1 MPDPGERGL
10 RADARRNRARVLEV
24 AIEAFAAEGLAVPV
38 HEIARRAGVGT
49 GTVSRHFPTK
59 ESLFQAIVSA
69 RVERLVTQARTIE
82 AEHDPADAFFAFFE
96 VMAAAGAL
104 DRGLA
109 DALIG
114 AGFDIDAA
122 AAATGY
128 DLNEHF
134 HRLLTAAQNAGAVRG
149 DVDFADVKALLA
161 GCLARE
167 RDTADPA
174 ARDRLIAIVRAGLRP
189 TAQPASQPSAGDTEN
204 R

>member
-1 MPDPGERGL
+1 MV
-10 RADARRNRARVLEV
+10 RADAQRNRAKVLET

-69 RVERLVTQARTIE
+69 RVERLVSEARALATDR
-82 AEHDPADAFFAFFE
+82 APADAFFAFFA
-96 VMAAAGAL
+96 VMAAEGAL

-109 DALIG
+109 DALVG

-122 AAATGY
+122 ADATGY
-128 DLNEHF
+128 DLNGHF
-134 HRLLTAAQNAGAVRG
+134 DRLLRAAQEAGAVRP

-167 RDTADPA
+167 RDAADPA
-174 ARDRLIAIVRAGLRP
+174 ARERLVAVVRAGLHP
-189 TAQPASQPSAGDTEN
+189 PGGPGEGGSATTTTGAEN

>member
-1 MPDPGERGL
+1 MV
-10 RADARRNRARVLEV
+10 RADAQRNRAKVLRV
-24 AIEAFAAEGLAVPV
+24 AIEAFAADGLAVPV

-69 RVERLVTQARTIE
+69 RVEHLVERARALE
-82 AEHDPADAFFAFFE
+82 AGEDPAEAFFAFFAA
-96 VMAAAGAL
+96 MAAEGAL

-109 DALIG
+109 DALTG

-122 AAATGY
+122 AEATGL
-128 DLNEHF
+128 DLNGHF
-134 HRLLTAAQNAGAVRG
+134 DRLLTAAQAAGEVRA

-167 RDTADPA
+167 RTAADPA
-174 ARDRLIAIVRAGLRP
+174 ARDRLIAVVRTGLRP
-189 TAQPASQPSAGDTEN
+189 ESHP
-204 R
+204 

>member
-1 MPDPGERGL
+1 MPDGL

-24 AIEAFAAEGLAVPV
+24 AIEAFATEGLAVPI

-59 ESLFQAIVSA
+59 ESLFQAIVST
-69 RVERLVTQARTIE
+69 RVEHLVTQARAIE
-82 AEHDPADAFFAFFE
+82 AEHAPGDAFFVFFG
-96 VMAAAGAL
+96 VMAAEGAL

-122 AAATGY
+122 ADSTGY
-128 DLNEHF
+128 DLNGHLE
-134 HRLLTAAQNAGAVRG
+134 RLLAAAQEAGTVRG

-167 RDTADPA
+167 RGTADAA
-174 ARDRLIAIVRAGLRP
+174 ARDRMITIVRAGLRP
-189 TAQPASQPSAGDTEN
+189 EPGTAEN